1 MVIASGTSTRHV
13 KSIAE
18 EVVRHAKRL
27 DCQPLGIEGEREA
40 EWVLVDL
47 GDVVVHVMLPRVR
60 EFYALERL
68 WTVGDEPPAAPGD
81 ADGAWSA
88 WWPSRVAPTTAHA
101 ARPPRPG
108 SPTFPD
114 EGQARRRG
122 RAPAGLGV
130 RWLRRIP
137 QAAFALAAAG
147 TGRDR
152 TRPARQ
158 GSRSGARRAGRGRAR
173 AGGAAARHA
182 RGRARR
188 AGTDA
193 FVGGPGP
200 APGALAR
207 AGPRP
212 GLPRRRPGGPR
223 AGGAGAGGRALVAR
237 TADPAAHAGAAGAGR
252 AALPRRGHARQPS
265 LPPRLRRGPAP
276 GPGSAGPVVGP
287 VLLRFPV
294 EAAGVRVGLLLRAR
308 FAGLAAVARQLFAV
322 AGAVV
327 GLARILGHVSSPVR
341 TRRPGSPRAWFR
353 LARPAP
359 TPSARPW
366 PSPSSS
372 APAAASR
379 RPR

>member
-1 MVIASGTSTRHV
+1 
-13 KSIAE
+13 
-18 EVVRHAKRL
+18 
-27 DCQPLGIEGEREA
+27 
-40 EWVLVDL
+40 
-47 GDVVVHVMLPRVR
+47 
-60 EFYALERL
+60 
-68 WTVGDEPPAAPGD
+68 
-81 ADGAWSA
+81 
-88 WWPSRVAPTTAHA
+88 
-101 ARPPRPG
+101 
-108 SPTFPD
+108 
-114 EGQARRRG
+114 
-122 RAPAGLGV
+122 
-130 RWLRRIP
+130 
-137 QAAFALAAAG
+137 
-147 TGRDR
+147 
-152 TRPARQ
+152 
-158 GSRSGARRAGRGRAR
+158 
-173 AGGAAARHA
+173 
-182 RGRARR
+182 
-188 AGTDA
+188 
-193 FVGGPGP
+193 
-200 APGALAR
+200 
-207 AGPRP
+207 
-212 GLPRRRPGGPR
+212 
-223 AGGAGAGGRALVAR
+223 GGRALVAR

-276 GPGSAGPVVGP
+276 GPGSAVPVVGPRLRRGPAPGPGSAVPVVGP